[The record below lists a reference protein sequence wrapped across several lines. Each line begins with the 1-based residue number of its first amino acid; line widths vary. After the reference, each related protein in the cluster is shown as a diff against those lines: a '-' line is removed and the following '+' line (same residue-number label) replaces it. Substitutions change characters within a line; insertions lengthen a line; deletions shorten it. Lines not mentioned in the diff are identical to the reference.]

1 MDYTD
6 GPLIV
11 SFLDCSTVRK
21 IVLFSDCSTVR
32 KIFLFSDCSAVRK
45 IEPFN
50 FATNYVGNMDV
61 KIYESKKNIG
71 IYAAEI
77 KAAAV
82 EISDHVHIA
91 LLLDV
96 SSSMEGDRLTTL
108 QNSLKA
114 FLRCLSANDCLT
126 IITYSSSATVL
137 CSYTIIGSS
146 EAYWANLIDGLIAH
160 GNTNMESAFTLLS
173 RTCQQT
179 PHAIIL
185 LTDGHVNAG
194 ASSAKSIILPL
205 ETNSRLHS
213 TAIFTLGF
221 GNDHNQIMLRDIAL
235 NTQGN
240 YFYCDKSED
249 LPQTFG
255 SILGILR
262 NRYVEDIVLDLPGEY
277 EWLERATP
285 KDKRGIHINFLSG
298 GTTQRFVFK
307 KNTSELIVAPYLSV
321 QCVVRGQGKQHFMTF
336 TSATHI
342 NPLADAEYARLQTR
356 DCIATATNLLASN
369 QTAVAISLLE
379 KHLQSLES
387 DAAIVTLPEVMCLR
401 SLVLDLLDCL
411 KKKGEQDHLLSRMT
425 SMTTSLASQRN
436 SAFDSPALDTM
447 YTTSAQR
454 SYTANVS
461 AEYESITQK

>member
-1 MDYTD
+1 M
-6 GPLIV
+6 
-11 SFLDCSTVRK
+11 
-21 IVLFSDCSTVR
+21 
-32 KIFLFSDCSAVRK
+32 RK
-45 IEPFN
+45 IEHLIFT
-50 FATNYVGNMDV
+50 ANYVGNMDV
-61 KIYESKKNIG
+61 RIYESKKNIG

-77 KAAAV
+77 KASNI
-82 EISDHVHIA
+82 EISDTVHIA

-96 SSSMEGDRLTTL
+96 SSSMEGERLTAL

-114 FLRCLSANDCLT
+114 FVRCLSSNDCLT

-137 CSYTIIGSS
+137 CSYTVIGRN
-146 EAYWANLIDGLIAH
+146 EQYWSNLIDGLVAN
-160 GNTNMESAFTLLS
+160 GNTNMESAFNLLS
-173 RTCQQT
+173 RICQQS

-185 LTDGHVNAG
+185 LTDGNVNAG
-194 ASSAKSIILPL
+194 ALSAKSIILPL
-205 ETNSRLHS
+205 ETNTRLHS

-240 YFYCDKSED
+240 YFYSDKSED

-262 NRYVEDIVLDLPGEY
+262 NRYVEDIVLDLPNEY
-277 EWLERATP
+277 EWLERSTP

-298 GTTQRFVFK
+298 GTTQRYVFK

-336 TSATHI
+336 TSAAQV
-342 NPLADAEYARLQTR
+342 NSLADAEYARLQTR
-356 DCIATATNLLASN
+356 DCIASATNLLASN
-369 QTAVAISLLE
+369 QTGQAITLLE

-387 DAAIVTLPEVMCLR
+387 DTEIVTLPEVMCLR
-401 SLVLDLLDCL
+401 SLILDLLDGL
-411 KKKGEQDHLLSRMT
+411 KRKGEQDHLLSRMT

-436 SAFDSPALDTM
+436 SAHDSPALDRM

>member
-1 MDYTD
+1 M
-6 GPLIV
+6 
-11 SFLDCSTVRK
+11 
-21 IVLFSDCSTVR
+21 
-32 KIFLFSDCSAVRK
+32 RK
-45 IEPFN
+45 IEHLIFT
-50 FATNYVGNMDV
+50 ANYVGNMDV
-61 KIYESKKNIG
+61 RIYESKKNIG

-77 KAAAV
+77 KASNI
-82 EISDHVHIA
+82 EISDTVHIA

-96 SSSMEGDRLTTL
+96 SSSMEGERLTAL

-114 FLRCLSANDCLT
+114 FVRCLSSNDCLT

-137 CSYTIIGSS
+137 CSYTVIGRN
-146 EAYWANLIDGLIAH
+146 EQYWSNLIDSLVAN
-160 GNTNMESAFTLLS
+160 GNTNMESAFNLLS
-173 RTCQQT
+173 RICQQS

-185 LTDGHVNAG
+185 LTDGNVNAG
-194 ASSAKSIILPL
+194 ALSAKSIILPL
-205 ETNSRLHS
+205 ETNTRLHS

-240 YFYCDKSED
+240 YFYSDKSED

-262 NRYVEDIVLDLPGEY
+262 NRYVEDIVLDLPNEY
-277 EWLERATP
+277 EWLERSTP

-298 GTTQRFVFK
+298 GTTQRYVFK

-336 TSATHI
+336 TSAAQV
-342 NPLADAEYARLQTR
+342 NSLADAEYARLQTR

-369 QTAVAISLLE
+369 QINVAITLLE

-387 DAAIVTLPEVMCLR
+387 DTEIVTLPEVMCLR
-401 SLVLDLLDCL
+401 SLILDLLDGL
-411 KKKGEQDHLLSRMT
+411 KRKGEQDHLLSRMT

-436 SAFDSPALDTM
+436 SAHDSPALDRM

>member
-1 MDYTD
+1 M
-6 GPLIV
+6 
-11 SFLDCSTVRK
+11 
-21 IVLFSDCSTVR
+21 
-32 KIFLFSDCSAVRK
+32 RK
-45 IEPFN
+45 IEHLIFT
-50 FATNYVGNMDV
+50 ANYVGNMDV
-61 KIYESKKNIG
+61 RIYESKKNIG

-77 KAAAV
+77 KASNI
-82 EISDHVHIA
+82 EINDTVHIA

-96 SSSMEGDRLTTL
+96 SSSMEGERLTAL
-108 QNSLKA
+108 QNTLKA
-114 FLRCLSANDCLT
+114 FVRCLSSNDCLT

-137 CSYTIIGSS
+137 CSYTLIGRN
-146 EAYWANLIDGLIAH
+146 EEYWSNLIDGLVAN

-173 RTCQQT
+173 RTCQQS

-185 LTDGHVNAG
+185 LTDGNVNAG
-194 ASSAKSIILPL
+194 ALSAKSIILPL

-240 YFYCDKSED
+240 YFYSDKSED

-262 NRYVEDIVLDLPGEY
+262 NRYVEDIVLDLPNEY
-277 EWLERATP
+277 EWLERSTP

-298 GTTQRFVFK
+298 GTTQRYVFK

-336 TSATHI
+336 TSAAQV
-342 NPLADAEYARLQTR
+342 NSLADAEYARLQTR
-356 DCIATATNLLASN
+356 DCIASATNLLASN
-369 QTAVAISLLE
+369 QTGQAITLLE

-387 DAAIVTLPEVMCLR
+387 DTEIVTLPEVMCLR
-401 SLVLDLLDCL
+401 SLILDLLDGL
-411 KKKGEQDHLLSRMT
+411 KRKGEQDHLLSRMT

-436 SAFDSPALDTM
+436 SAHNSPALDRM

>member
-1 MDYTD
+1 M
-6 GPLIV
+6 
-11 SFLDCSTVRK
+11 
-21 IVLFSDCSTVR
+21 
-32 KIFLFSDCSAVRK
+32 RK
-45 IEPFN
+45 IEHLIFT
-50 FATNYVGNMDV
+50 ANYVGNMDV
-61 KIYESKKNIG
+61 RIYESKKNIG

-77 KAAAV
+77 KASSI
-82 EISDHVHIA
+82 EINDTVHIA

-96 SSSMEGDRLTTL
+96 SSSMEGERLTAL
-108 QNSLKA
+108 QNTLKA
-114 FLRCLSANDCLT
+114 FVRCLSSNDCLT

-137 CSYTIIGSS
+137 CSYTLIGRN
-146 EAYWANLIDGLIAH
+146 EEYWSNLIDGLVAN
-160 GNTNMESAFTLLS
+160 GNTNMESAFNLLS
-173 RTCQQT
+173 RVCQQS

-185 LTDGHVNAG
+185 LTDGNVNAG
-194 ASSAKSIILPL
+194 ALSAKSIILPL

-240 YFYCDKSED
+240 YFYSDKSED

-262 NRYVEDIVLDLPGEY
+262 NRYVEDIVLDLPNEY
-277 EWLERATP
+277 EWLERSTP

-298 GTTQRFVFK
+298 GTTQRYVFK

-336 TSATHI
+336 TSAAQV

-369 QTAVAISLLE
+369 QTGQAITLLE

-387 DAAIVTLPEVMCLR
+387 DTEIVTLPEVMCLR
-401 SLVLDLLDCL
+401 SLILDLLDGL
-411 KKKGEQDHLLSRMT
+411 KRKGEQDHLLSRMT

-436 SAFDSPALDTM
+436 SAHDSPALDRM

>member
-1 MDYTD
+1 M
-6 GPLIV
+6 
-11 SFLDCSTVRK
+11 
-21 IVLFSDCSTVR
+21 
-32 KIFLFSDCSAVRK
+32 RK
-45 IEPFN
+45 IEHLIL
-50 FATNYVGNMDV
+50 AINYVGNMDV

-82 EISDHVHIA
+82 EISDPVHIA

-96 SSSMEGDRLTTL
+96 SSSMEGERLTAL

-126 IITYSSSATVL
+126 IITYSSNATVL
-137 CSYTIIGSS
+137 CSYTLIGNN
-146 EAYWANLIDGLIAH
+146 EAYWATLIEGLVAH

-173 RTCQQT
+173 HICHQT

-185 LTDGHVNAG
+185 LTDGNVNSG

-205 ETNSRLHS
+205 ETNSRLNS

-262 NRYVEDIVLDLPGEY
+262 NRYIEDIVLDLPGDY
-277 EWLERATP
+277 VWLERTTP
-285 KDKRGIHINFLSG
+285 KDKRSIHINFLSG

-307 KNTSELIVAPYLSV
+307 KNTSELIATPYLSV
-321 QCVVRGQGKQHFMTF
+321 QCVIRGQGKQHFMTF
-336 TSATHI
+336 TSATQV
-342 NPLADAEYARLQTR
+342 NPLADAEYARLKTR

-369 QTAVAISLLE
+369 HTAVAITLLE
-379 KHLQSLES
+379 KQLQSLES
-387 DAAIVTLPEVMCLR
+387 DGEIVTLPEVMCLR
-401 SLVLDLLDCL
+401 SLVLDLLDGL
-411 KKKGEQDHLLSRMT
+411 KRKGEQEQLLSRMT

-436 SAFDSPALDTM
+436 SAYDSPALDRM

>member
-1 MDYTD
+1 
-6 GPLIV
+6 
-11 SFLDCSTVRK
+11 VRK
-21 IVLFSDCSTVR
+21 IVLFYRV
-32 KIFLFSDCSAVRK
+32 KLKLIIFTAK
-45 IEPFN
+45 
-50 FATNYVGNMDV
+50 YVGNMEV
-61 KIYESKKNIG
+61 KIYESQKNLG

-96 SSSMEGDRLTTL
+96 SSSMEGERLTTL

-114 FLRCLSANDCLT
+114 FLRCLSSNDCLT
-126 IITYSSSATVL
+126 MITYSSNATIL
-137 CSYTIIGSS
+137 CSYTLVGHN
-146 EAYWANLIDGLIAH
+146 EAYWAKMIDGLVAN

-173 RTCQQT
+173 RSCQHT

-185 LTDGHVNAG
+185 LTDGLVNAG
-194 ASSAKSIILPL
+194 ASSARSIILPL
-205 ETNSRLHS
+205 ETNTRLHS

-235 NTQGN
+235 HTQGN

-262 NRYVEDIVLDLPGEY
+262 NRYVEDIVLDLPGDY
-277 EWLERATP
+277 EWLERNVP

-307 KNTSELIVAPYLSV
+307 KNTSELIASPYLSV
-321 QCVVRGQGKQHFMTF
+321 QCIIRGQGKQHFMTF
-336 TSATHI
+336 TSAAQV

-356 DCIATATNLLASN
+356 DCIATATNFLASN
-369 QTAVAISLLE
+369 QTAAAITLLE
-379 KHLQSLES
+379 KQLHALES
-387 DAAIVTLPEVMCLR
+387 DAAIVSLVEVMCLR
-401 SLVLDLLDCL
+401 SLILDLLDGL
-411 KKKGEQDHLLSRMT
+411 KKKGEQDQLLSRMT
-425 SMTTSLASQRN
+425 SVTTSLASQRN
-436 SAFDSPALDTM
+436 SAFDSPALDRM

>member
-1 MDYTD
+1 ME
-6 GPLIV
+6 I
-11 SFLDCSTVRK
+11 
-21 IVLFSDCSTVR
+21 
-32 KIFLFSDCSAVRK
+32 
-45 IEPFN
+45 
-50 FATNYVGNMDV
+50 
-61 KIYESKKNIG
+61 KIYESQKNTG

-77 KAAAV
+77 KAAGV
-82 EISDHVHIA
+82 EINDPVHIA

-96 SSSMEGDRLTTL
+96 SSSMEGERLTTL

-114 FLRCLSANDCLT
+114 FLRCLSSNDCLT
-126 IITYSSSATVL
+126 IITYSSNATVL
-137 CSYTIIGSS
+137 CSYTLVGNN
-146 EAYWANLIDGLIAH
+146 EAYWANLIDGLDAN

-173 RTCQQT
+173 TTCQQA

-185 LTDGHVNAG
+185 LTDGLVNVG
-194 ASSAKSIILPL
+194 ASSAKAIILPL
-205 ETNSRLHS
+205 ETNIRLYG

-262 NRYVEDIVLDLPGEY
+262 NRYIEDIVLDLPFEY
-277 EWLERATP
+277 EWLERSTP
-285 KDKRGIHINFLSG
+285 KDKRGIRINFLSA

-307 KNTSELIVAPYLSV
+307 KNTTELIASPYLSV

-356 DCIATATNLLASN
+356 DCITTATNLLASN
-369 QTAVAISLLE
+369 QTGLAITLLE
-379 KHLQSLES
+379 KQLQTLES
-387 DAAIVTLPEVMCLR
+387 DAAIVSLPEVMCLR
-401 SLVLDLLDCL
+401 SLILDLLDGL
-411 KKKGEQDHLLSRMT
+411 KKKVEPDYLLSRMT
-425 SMTTSLASQRN
+425 SITTSLASQRN
-436 SAFDSPALDTM
+436 SALDSPELDRM

-454 SYTANVS
+454 TNTANMT
-461 AEYESITQK
+461 AEYDSIKQK

>member
-1 MDYTD
+1 M
-6 GPLIV
+6 
-11 SFLDCSTVRK
+11 
-21 IVLFSDCSTVR
+21 
-32 KIFLFSDCSAVRK
+32 RK
-45 IEPFN
+45 IEHLIFT
-50 FATNYVGNMDV
+50 ANYVGNMDV
-61 KIYESKKNIG
+61 RIYESKKNIG

-77 KAAAV
+77 KASSI
-82 EISDHVHIA
+82 EINDTVHIA

-96 SSSMEGDRLTTL
+96 SSSMEGERLTAL
-108 QNSLKA
+108 QNTLKA
-114 FLRCLSANDCLT
+114 FVRCLSSNDCLT

-137 CSYTIIGSS
+137 CSYTLIGRN
-146 EAYWANLIDGLIAH
+146 EEYWSNLIDGLVAN
-160 GNTNMESAFTLLS
+160 GNTNMESAFNLLS
-173 RTCQQT
+173 RVCQQS

-185 LTDGHVNAG
+185 LTDGNVNAG
-194 ASSAKSIILPL
+194 ALSAKSIILPL

-240 YFYCDKSED
+240 YFYSDKSED

-262 NRYVEDIVLDLPGEY
+262 NRYVEDIVLDLPNEY
-277 EWLERATP
+277 EWLERSTP

-298 GTTQRFVFK
+298 GTTQRYVFK

-336 TSATHI
+336 TSAAQV
-342 NPLADAEYARLQTR
+342 NSLADAEYARLQTR
-356 DCIATATNLLASN
+356 DCIASATNLLASN
-369 QTAVAISLLE
+369 QTGQAITLLE

-387 DAAIVTLPEVMCLR
+387 DTEIVTLPEVMCLR
-401 SLVLDLLDCL
+401 SLILDLLDGL
-411 KKKGEQDHLLSRMT
+411 KRKGEQDHLLSRMT

-436 SAFDSPALDTM
+436 SAHDSPALDRM

>member
-1 MDYTD
+1 
-6 GPLIV
+6 
-11 SFLDCSTVRK
+11 
-21 IVLFSDCSTVR
+21 
-32 KIFLFSDCSAVRK
+32 VRK
-45 IEPFN
+45 IEHLIFT
-50 FATNYVGNMDV
+50 ANYVGNMDV
-61 KIYESKKNIG
+61 RIYESKKNIG

-77 KAAAV
+77 KASNI
-82 EISDHVHIA
+82 EINDTVHIA

-96 SSSMEGDRLTTL
+96 SSSMEGERLTAL
-108 QNSLKA
+108 QNTLKA
-114 FLRCLSANDCLT
+114 FVRCLSSNDCLT

-137 CSYTIIGSS
+137 CSYTLIGRN
-146 EAYWANLIDGLIAH
+146 EEYWSNLIDGLVAN

-173 RTCQQT
+173 RTCQQS

-185 LTDGHVNAG
+185 LTDGNVNAG
-194 ASSAKSIILPL
+194 ALSAKSIILPL

-240 YFYCDKSED
+240 YFYSDKSED

-262 NRYVEDIVLDLPGEY
+262 NRYVEDIVLDLPNEY
-277 EWLERATP
+277 EWLERSTP

-298 GTTQRFVFK
+298 GTTQRYVFK

-336 TSATHI
+336 TSAAQV
-342 NPLADAEYARLQTR
+342 NSLADAEYARLQTR
-356 DCIATATNLLASN
+356 DCIASATNLLASN
-369 QTAVAISLLE
+369 QTGQAITLLE

-387 DAAIVTLPEVMCLR
+387 DTEIVTLPEVMCLR
-401 SLVLDLLDCL
+401 SLILDLLDGL
-411 KKKGEQDHLLSRMT
+411 KRKGEQDHLLSRMT

-436 SAFDSPALDTM
+436 SAHNSPALDRM

>member
-1 MDYTD
+1 M
-6 GPLIV
+6 
-11 SFLDCSTVRK
+11 
-21 IVLFSDCSTVR
+21 
-32 KIFLFSDCSAVRK
+32 RK
-45 IEPFN
+45 IEHLIFT
-50 FATNYVGNMDV
+50 ANYVGNMDV
-61 KIYESKKNIG
+61 RIYESKKNIG

-77 KAAAV
+77 KASSI
-82 EISDHVHIA
+82 EINDTVHIA

-96 SSSMEGDRLTTL
+96 SSSMEGERLTAL
-108 QNSLKA
+108 QNTLKA
-114 FLRCLSANDCLT
+114 FVRCLSSNDCLT

-137 CSYTIIGSS
+137 CSYTLIGRN
-146 EAYWANLIDGLIAH
+146 EEYWSNLIDGLVAN
-160 GNTNMESAFTLLS
+160 GNTNMESAFNLLS
-173 RTCQQT
+173 RVCQQS

-185 LTDGHVNAG
+185 LTDGNVNAG
-194 ASSAKSIILPL
+194 ALSAKSIILPL

-240 YFYCDKSED
+240 YFYSDKSED

-262 NRYVEDIVLDLPGEY
+262 NRYVEDIVLDLPNEY
-277 EWLERATP
+277 EWLERSTP

-298 GTTQRFVFK
+298 GTTQRYVFK

-336 TSATHI
+336 TSAAQV
-342 NPLADAEYARLQTR
+342 NSLADAEYARLQTR

-369 QTAVAISLLE
+369 QTGQAITLLE

-387 DAAIVTLPEVMCLR
+387 DTEIVTLPEVMCLR
-401 SLVLDLLDCL
+401 SLILDLLDGL
-411 KKKGEQDHLLSRMT
+411 KRKGEQDHLLSRMT

-436 SAFDSPALDTM
+436 SAHDSPALDRM

>member
-1 MDYTD
+1 M
-6 GPLIV
+6 
-11 SFLDCSTVRK
+11 
-21 IVLFSDCSTVR
+21 
-32 KIFLFSDCSAVRK
+32 RK
-45 IEPFN
+45 IEHLIFT
-50 FATNYVGNMDV
+50 ANYVGNMDV
-61 KIYESKKNIG
+61 RIYESKKNIG

-77 KAAAV
+77 KASNI
-82 EISDHVHIA
+82 EINDTVHIA

-96 SSSMEGDRLTTL
+96 SSSMEGERLTAL
-108 QNSLKA
+108 QNTLKA
-114 FLRCLSANDCLT
+114 FVRCLSSNDCLT

-137 CSYTIIGSS
+137 CSYTLIGRN
-146 EAYWANLIDGLIAH
+146 EEYWSNLIDGLVAN

-173 RTCQQT
+173 RTCQQS

-185 LTDGHVNAG
+185 LTDGNVNAG
-194 ASSAKSIILPL
+194 ALSAKSIILPL

-240 YFYCDKSED
+240 YFYSDKSED

-262 NRYVEDIVLDLPGEY
+262 NRYVEDIVLDLPNEY
-277 EWLERATP
+277 EWLERSTP

-298 GTTQRFVFK
+298 GTTQRYVFK

-336 TSATHI
+336 TSAAQV
-342 NPLADAEYARLQTR
+342 NSLADAEYARLQTR
-356 DCIATATNLLASN
+356 DCIASATNLLASN
-369 QTAVAISLLE
+369 QTGQAITLLE

-387 DAAIVTLPEVMCLR
+387 DTEIVTLPEVMCLR
-401 SLVLDLLDCL
+401 SLILDLLDGL
-411 KKKGEQDHLLSRMT
+411 KRKGEQDHLLSRMT

-436 SAFDSPALDTM
+436 SAHDSPALDRM

>member
-1 MDYTD
+1 MDNVD
-6 GPLIV
+6 GSLGSSV
-11 SFLDCSTVRK
+11 LK
-21 IVLFSDCSTVR
+21 IVLFFWTSLLCLKLSY
-32 KIFLFSDCSAVRK
+32 FSDCSAVRK
-45 IEPFN
+45 IEHLIL
-50 FATNYVGNMDV
+50 ATNYVGNMDV

-82 EISDHVHIA
+82 EISDPVHIA

-96 SSSMEGDRLTTL
+96 SSSMEGERLTAL

-126 IITYSSSATVL
+126 IITYSSNATVL
-137 CSYTIIGSS
+137 CSYTLIGNN
-146 EAYWANLIDGLIAH
+146 EAYWATLIEGLVAH

-173 RTCQQT
+173 HICHQT

-185 LTDGHVNAG
+185 LTDGNVNAG

-205 ETNSRLHS
+205 ETNSRLIS

-262 NRYVEDIVLDLPGEY
+262 NRYIEDIVLDLPGDY
-277 EWLERATP
+277 VWLERTTP
-285 KDKRGIHINFLSG
+285 KDKRSIHINFLSG
-298 GTTQRFVFK
+298 GITQRFVFK
-307 KNTSELIVAPYLSV
+307 KNTSELIATPYLSV
-321 QCVVRGQGKQHFMTF
+321 QCVIRGQGKQHFMTF
-336 TSATHI
+336 TSATQV
-342 NPLADAEYARLQTR
+342 NPLADAEYARLKTR

-369 QTAVAISLLE
+369 HTAVAISLLE
-379 KHLQSLES
+379 KQLQSLES
-387 DAAIVTLPEVMCLR
+387 DSEIVTLPEVMCLR
-401 SLVLDLLDCL
+401 SLVLDLLDGL
-411 KKKGEQDHLLSRMT
+411 KRKGEQEQLLSRMT

-436 SAFDSPALDTM
+436 SAYDSPALDRM

>member
-1 MDYTD
+1 
-6 GPLIV
+6 
-11 SFLDCSTVRK
+11 
-21 IVLFSDCSTVR
+21 
-32 KIFLFSDCSAVRK
+32 VRK
-45 IEPFN
+45 IEHLIFT
-50 FATNYVGNMDV
+50 ANYVGNMDV
-61 KIYESKKNIG
+61 RIYESKKNIG

-77 KAAAV
+77 KASNI
-82 EISDHVHIA
+82 EINDTVHIA

-96 SSSMEGDRLTTL
+96 SSSMEGERLTAL
-108 QNSLKA
+108 QNTLKA
-114 FLRCLSANDCLT
+114 FVRCLSSNDCLT

-137 CSYTIIGSS
+137 CSYTLIGRN
-146 EAYWANLIDGLIAH
+146 EEYWSNLIDGLVAN

-173 RTCQQT
+173 RTCQQS

-185 LTDGHVNAG
+185 LTDGNVNAG
-194 ASSAKSIILPL
+194 ALSAKSIILPL

-240 YFYCDKSED
+240 YFYSDKSED

-262 NRYVEDIVLDLPGEY
+262 NRYVEDIVLDLPNEY
-277 EWLERATP
+277 EWLERSTP

-298 GTTQRFVFK
+298 GTTQRYVFK

-336 TSATHI
+336 TSAAQV
-342 NPLADAEYARLQTR
+342 NSLADAEYARLQTR

-369 QTAVAISLLE
+369 QTGQAITLLE

-387 DAAIVTLPEVMCLR
+387 DTEIVTLPEVMCLR
-401 SLVLDLLDCL
+401 SLVLDLLDGL
-411 KKKGEQDHLLSRMT
+411 KRKGEQDHLLSRMT

-436 SAFDSPALDTM
+436 SAHDSPALDRM

>member
-1 MDYTD
+1 M
-6 GPLIV
+6 
-11 SFLDCSTVRK
+11 
-21 IVLFSDCSTVR
+21 
-32 KIFLFSDCSAVRK
+32 RK
-45 IEPFN
+45 IEHLIL
-50 FATNYVGNMDV
+50 ATNYVGNMDV

-82 EISDHVHIA
+82 EISDPVHIA

-96 SSSMEGDRLTTL
+96 SSSMEGERLTAL

-126 IITYSSSATVL
+126 IITYSSNATVL
-137 CSYTIIGSS
+137 CSYTLIGNN
-146 EAYWANLIDGLIAH
+146 EAYWATLIEGLVAH

-173 RTCQQT
+173 HICHQT

-185 LTDGHVNAG
+185 LTDGNVNAG

-205 ETNSRLHS
+205 ETNSRLSS

-262 NRYVEDIVLDLPGEY
+262 NRYIEDIVLDLPGDY
-277 EWLERATP
+277 VWLERTTP
-285 KDKRGIHINFLSG
+285 KDKRNVYINFLSG

-307 KNTSELIVAPYLSV
+307 KNTSELIPTPYLSV
-321 QCVVRGQGKQHFMTF
+321 QCVIRGQGKQHFMTF
-336 TSATHI
+336 TSATQV
-342 NPLADAEYARLQTR
+342 NPLADAEYARLKTR

-369 QTAVAISLLE
+369 HTAVAISLLE
-379 KHLQSLES
+379 KQLLSLES
-387 DAAIVTLPEVMCLR
+387 DSEIVTLPEVMCLR
-401 SLVLDLLDCL
+401 SLVLDLLDGL
-411 KKKGEQDHLLSRMT
+411 KRKGEQEQLLSRMT

-436 SAFDSPALDTM
+436 SAYDSPALDRM

>member
-1 MDYTD
+1 M
-6 GPLIV
+6 
-11 SFLDCSTVRK
+11 
-21 IVLFSDCSTVR
+21 
-32 KIFLFSDCSAVRK
+32 RK
-45 IEPFN
+45 IEHLIFT
-50 FATNYVGNMDV
+50 ANYVGNMDV
-61 KIYESKKNIG
+61 RIYESKKNIG

-77 KAAAV
+77 KASNI
-82 EISDHVHIA
+82 EISDTVHIA

-96 SSSMEGDRLTTL
+96 SSSMEGERLTAL

-114 FLRCLSANDCLT
+114 FVRCLSSNDCLT

-137 CSYTIIGSS
+137 CSYTVIGRN
-146 EAYWANLIDGLIAH
+146 EQYWSNLIDGLVAN
-160 GNTNMESAFTLLS
+160 GNTNMESAFNLLS
-173 RTCQQT
+173 RICQQS

-185 LTDGHVNAG
+185 LTDGNVNAG
-194 ASSAKSIILPL
+194 ALSAKSIILPL
-205 ETNSRLHS
+205 ETNTRLHS

-240 YFYCDKSED
+240 YFYSDKSED

-262 NRYVEDIVLDLPGEY
+262 NRYVEDIVLDLPNEY
-277 EWLERATP
+277 EWLERSTP

-298 GTTQRFVFK
+298 GTTQRYVFK

-336 TSATHI
+336 TSAAQV
-342 NPLADAEYARLQTR
+342 NSLADAEYARLQTR

-369 QTAVAISLLE
+369 QINVAITLLE

-387 DAAIVTLPEVMCLR
+387 DTEIVTLPEVMCLR
-401 SLVLDLLDCL
+401 SLILDLLDGL
-411 KKKGEQDHLLSRMT
+411 KRKGEQDHLLSRMT

-436 SAFDSPALDTM
+436 SAHDSPALDRM

>member
-1 MDYTD
+1 M
-6 GPLIV
+6 
-11 SFLDCSTVRK
+11 
-21 IVLFSDCSTVR
+21 
-32 KIFLFSDCSAVRK
+32 RK
-45 IEPFN
+45 IEHLIFT
-50 FATNYVGNMDV
+50 ANYVGNMDV
-61 KIYESKKNIG
+61 RIYESKKNIG

-77 KAAAV
+77 KASNI
-82 EISDHVHIA
+82 EISDTVHIA

-96 SSSMEGDRLTTL
+96 SSSMEGERLTAL

-114 FLRCLSANDCLT
+114 FVRCLSSNDCLT

-137 CSYTIIGSS
+137 CSYTVIGRN
-146 EAYWANLIDGLIAH
+146 EQYWSNLIDGLVAN
-160 GNTNMESAFTLLS
+160 GNTNMESAFNLLS
-173 RTCQQT
+173 RICQQS

-185 LTDGHVNAG
+185 LTDGNVNAG
-194 ASSAKSIILPL
+194 ALSAKSIILPL
-205 ETNSRLHS
+205 ETNTRLHS

-240 YFYCDKSED
+240 YFYSDKSED

-262 NRYVEDIVLDLPGEY
+262 NRYVEDIVLDLPNEY
-277 EWLERATP
+277 EWLERSTP

-298 GTTQRFVFK
+298 GTTQRYVFK

-336 TSATHI
+336 TSAAQV
-342 NPLADAEYARLQTR
+342 NSLADAEYARLQTR

-369 QTAVAISLLE
+369 QINAAITLLE

-387 DAAIVTLPEVMCLR
+387 DTEIVTLPEVMCLR
-401 SLVLDLLDCL
+401 SLILDLLDGL
-411 KKKGEQDHLLSRMT
+411 KRKGEQDHLLSRMT

-436 SAFDSPALDTM
+436 SAHDSPALDRM

>member
-1 MDYTD
+1 M
-6 GPLIV
+6 
-11 SFLDCSTVRK
+11 
-21 IVLFSDCSTVR
+21 
-32 KIFLFSDCSAVRK
+32 RK
-45 IEPFN
+45 IEHLIFT
-50 FATNYVGNMDV
+50 ANYVGNMDV
-61 KIYESKKNIG
+61 RIYESKKNIG

-77 KAAAV
+77 KASNI
-82 EISDHVHIA
+82 EINDTVHIA

-96 SSSMEGDRLTTL
+96 SSSMEGERLTAL
-108 QNSLKA
+108 QNTLKA
-114 FLRCLSANDCLT
+114 FVRCLSSNDCLT

-137 CSYTIIGSS
+137 CSYTLIGRN
-146 EAYWANLIDGLIAH
+146 EEYWSNLIDGLVAN

-173 RTCQQT
+173 RTCQQS

-185 LTDGHVNAG
+185 LTDGNVNAG
-194 ASSAKSIILPL
+194 ALSAKSIILPL

-240 YFYCDKSED
+240 YFYSDKSED

-262 NRYVEDIVLDLPGEY
+262 NRYVEDIVLDLPNEY
-277 EWLERATP
+277 EWLERSTP

-298 GTTQRFVFK
+298 GTTQRYVFK

-336 TSATHI
+336 TSAAQV
-342 NPLADAEYARLQTR
+342 NSLADAEYARLQTR
-356 DCIATATNLLASN
+356 DCIASATNLLASN
-369 QTAVAISLLE
+369 QTGQAITLLE
-379 KHLQSLES
+379 KHLHSLES
-387 DAAIVTLPEVMCLR
+387 DTEIVTLPEVMCLR
-401 SLVLDLLDCL
+401 SLVLDLLDGL
-411 KKKGEQDHLLSRMT
+411 KRKGEQDHLLSRMT

-436 SAFDSPALDTM
+436 SAHDSPALDRM

>member
-1 MDYTD
+1 M
-6 GPLIV
+6 
-11 SFLDCSTVRK
+11 
-21 IVLFSDCSTVR
+21 
-32 KIFLFSDCSAVRK
+32 RK
-45 IEPFN
+45 IEHLIFT
-50 FATNYVGNMDV
+50 ANYVGNMDV
-61 KIYESKKNIG
+61 RIYESKKNIG

-77 KAAAV
+77 KASNI
-82 EISDHVHIA
+82 EINDTVHIA

-96 SSSMEGDRLTTL
+96 SSSMEGERLTAL
-108 QNSLKA
+108 QNTLKA
-114 FLRCLSANDCLT
+114 FVRCLSSNDCLT

-137 CSYTIIGSS
+137 CSYTLIGRN
-146 EAYWANLIDGLIAH
+146 EEYWSNLIDGLVAN

-173 RTCQQT
+173 RTCQQS

-185 LTDGHVNAG
+185 LTDGNVNAG
-194 ASSAKSIILPL
+194 ALSAKSIILPL

-240 YFYCDKSED
+240 YFYSDKSED

-262 NRYVEDIVLDLPGEY
+262 NRYVEDIVLDLPNEY
-277 EWLERATP
+277 EWLERSTP

-298 GTTQRFVFK
+298 GTTQRYVFK

-336 TSATHI
+336 TSAAQV
-342 NPLADAEYARLQTR
+342 NSLADAEYARLQTR

-369 QTAVAISLLE
+369 QTGQAITLLE

-387 DAAIVTLPEVMCLR
+387 DTEIVTLPEVMCLR
-401 SLVLDLLDCL
+401 SLVLDLLDGL
-411 KKKGEQDHLLSRMT
+411 KRKGEQDHLLSRMT

-436 SAFDSPALDTM
+436 SAHDSPALDRM

>member
-1 MDYTD
+1 M
-6 GPLIV
+6 
-11 SFLDCSTVRK
+11 
-21 IVLFSDCSTVR
+21 
-32 KIFLFSDCSAVRK
+32 RK
-45 IEPFN
+45 IEHLIFT
-50 FATNYVGNMDV
+50 AKYVGNMDV
-61 KIYESKKNIG
+61 RIYESKKNIG

-77 KAAAV
+77 KATSI
-82 EISDHVHIA
+82 EISDTVHIA

-96 SSSMEGDRLTTL
+96 SSSMEGERLTAL

-114 FLRCLSANDCLT
+114 FVRCLSSNDCLT

-137 CSYTIIGSS
+137 CSYTLIGKN
-146 EAYWANLIDGLIAH
+146 EEYWSNLIDSLVAN
-160 GNTNMESAFTLLS
+160 GNTNMECAFNLLS
-173 RTCQQT
+173 RVCQQS

-185 LTDGHVNAG
+185 LTDGNVNAG
-194 ASSAKSIILPL
+194 ALSAKSIILPL

-240 YFYCDKSED
+240 YFYSDKSED

-262 NRYVEDIVLDLPGEY
+262 NRYIEDIVLDLPNEY
-277 EWLERATP
+277 EWLERSTP

-321 QCVVRGQGKQHFMTF
+321 QCIVRGQGKQHFMTF
-336 TSATHI
+336 TSAAQV

-356 DCIATATNLLASN
+356 DYIATATNLLASN
-369 QTAVAISLLE
+369 QINAAITLLE
-379 KHLQSLES
+379 KHLQFLES
-387 DAAIVTLPEVMCLR
+387 DTEIVTLPEIMCLR
-401 SLVLDLLDCL
+401 SLVLDLLDSL
-411 KKKGEQDHLLSRMT
+411 KKKGEQDHLLSQMT
-425 SMTTSLASQRN
+425 SITTSLTSQRN
-436 SAFDSPALDTM
+436 SAHDSPALVRM

-454 SYTANVS
+454 VCTANIS